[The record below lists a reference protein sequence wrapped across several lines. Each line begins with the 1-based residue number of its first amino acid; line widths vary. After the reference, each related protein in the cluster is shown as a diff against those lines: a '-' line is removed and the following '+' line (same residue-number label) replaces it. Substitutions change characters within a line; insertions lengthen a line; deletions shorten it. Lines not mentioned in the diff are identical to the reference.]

1 MGALPKPEMAA
12 FRYASYLEELREF
25 FADNRLQYG
34 APSDIFAITERLQ
47 ASESFSAD
55 LSSMVRSIILREGG
69 SMPHAQLLEILAH
82 AIGGPEME
90 RAPQHYRQPLRQLL
104 SFVTG
109 VLRRPWDL
117 PPGDPMPAELAAPV
131 VAPLPPPSV
140 ANLETPLELPPE
152 QASPEPELD
161 HAPHAQHRHAATF
174 WIPASID
181 ARIRSA
187 RGSPSLRNILIGG
200 SGATLIAVLIAL
212 ALHPHSHDP
221 AKSQPTLPPAP
232 ISNPTST
239 RADANVQPNLS
250 LPAPQAI
257 PAAEPTPGGN
267 AISNANPIAPQPAPV
282 HRSRTAAA
290 DADADYVAPSSYRS
304 FVVNPNPRQPSTSS
318 SQPVAAASSSTPSA
332 DSATTPGT
340 RPPTVGQTDA
350 ASPPERQLSYRDPDA
365 SIVGDPQPV
374 RPTARPFTT
383 QPPVKVSSSI
393 MASNLISAPNPDY
406 PLVARLTHVQGQV
419 ILQAVIAQDGSVSAT
434 HVLRGHRLLRSAA
447 QDAVRRWHYRPYR
460 LDGRPVDIT
469 TIVTVDFHPK
479 PNE

>member
-47 ASESFSAD
+47 ASESFAAD

-131 VAPLPPPSV
+131 VAPLP
-140 ANLETPLELPPE
+140 E
-152 QASPEPELD
+152 QPAPEPELD
-161 HAPHAQHRHAATF
+161 HAPHAQHRPAAAF
-174 WIPASID
+174 WIPAPVD
-181 ARIRSA
+181 ARIRPA
-187 RGSPSLRNILIGG
+187 RGSPSLRNILVGG

-212 ALHPHSHDP
+212 ALHPHSPDP

-257 PAAEPTPGGN
+257 PAAEPIPDGN
-267 AISNANPIAPQPAPV
+267 AISNAKPIAPQPAPV
-282 HRSRTAAA
+282 HRSHTAAA
-290 DADADYVAPSSYRS
+290 DADYAVPPSYRS

-350 ASPPERQLSYRDPDA
+350 ASPPEHQLSYRDPDA
-365 SIVGDPQPV
+365 SIVGDPLPI
-374 RPTARPFTT
+374 RPTARPFTA
-383 QPPVKVSSSI
+383 QPPVKVSSGI

-406 PLVARLTHVQGQV
+406 PLIARLAHVQGQV
-419 ILQAVIAQDGSVSAT
+419 ILQAVIARDGSVSAT

-460 LDGRPVDIT
+460 LDGHPVDIT